1 MAYARKKTA
10 TRRKSSVRKSSVGKA
25 GSKPGATRRRTKKA
39 PPERPPGHRDV
50 ESVPGGI
57 RLNKLLADH
66 GLASR
71 RGADEMIEG
80 GHLFV
85 DGVQVFELGL
95 KVDPETQR
103 IEIDGEPLIPTGR
116 QKKRYYL
123 LSKPPGV
130 VCTNERRE
138 LRPRAIDLIKDRA
151 KGRIYTVGRL
161 DEESKGLIILTNDGE
176 FANRV
181 MHPRYGV
188 TKTYAVKLEGRIS
201 DSDVQK
207 VRDGVYLYEG
217 RAVGARVLIKKR
229 TRETTL
235 LEVTLQE
242 GKNRE
247 IRRMFLSVGHK
258 VLDLKRIRIGNL
270 TDKKLKVGFWRY
282 LTPFEVRELVALSE
296 GEEMS
301 EEPPLRAST
310 GASTSPKTSA
320 NRKRAVKKRANRT
333 ATSQAKSAK
342 KATKKATTKA
352 TKTTSNKKA
361 ATRGRRSR

>member
-1 MAYARKKTA
+1 MAYARKKKTA
-10 TRRKSSVRKSSVGKA
+10 TRRKSSVRKSA
-25 GSKPGATRRRTKKA
+25 TKPGSTKKRAKKA

-50 ESVPGGI
+50 QSVPGGI

-80 GHLFV
+80 GHLFI

-116 QKKRYYL
+116 QKKQYYL

-138 LRPRAIDLIKDRA
+138 TRPRAIDLIKDRA

-188 TKTYAVKLEGRIS
+188 TKTYAVKLSGRIS
-201 DSDVQK
+201 DADVQK
-207 VRDGVYLYEG
+207 VRDGVYLFEG
-217 RAVGARVLIKKR
+217 RAAGARVLIKKR
-229 TRETTL
+229 TRETTH

-247 IRRMFLSVGHK
+247 IRRIFLSVGHK

-270 TDKKLKVGFWRY
+270 ADKKLKVGYWRL
-282 LTPFEVRELVALSE
+282 LTPFEVRELIALSE
-296 GEEMS
+296 GEQMS
-301 EEPPLRAST
+301 EEPPLRASAGT
-310 GASTSPKTSA
+310 DEGPKTSP
-320 NRKRAVKKRANRT
+320 NRKRAAKKRANRT
-333 ATSQAKSAK
+333 ATNQAKS
-342 KATKKATTKA
+342 TKKVSKKTASKK
-352 TKTTSNKKA
+352 KTT
-361 ATRGRRSR
+361 TRGRRSR